1 VFSFFCVFFLRLLAR
16 VLLLVFFPLLCC
28 ALAQGAAGLSLPE
41 GVKLKE
47 ALAALVEEM
56 GWADLAERTGKN

>member
-1 VFSFFCVFFLRLLAR
+1 LLFFSSFFFCAHA
-16 VLLLVFFPLLCC
+16 LLCC
-28 ALAQGAAGLSLPE
+28 ARAQGAAGLSLPE